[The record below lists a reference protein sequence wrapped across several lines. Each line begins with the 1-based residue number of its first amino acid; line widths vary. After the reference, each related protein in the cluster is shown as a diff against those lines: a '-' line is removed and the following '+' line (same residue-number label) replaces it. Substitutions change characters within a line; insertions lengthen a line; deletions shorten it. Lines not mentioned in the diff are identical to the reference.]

1 MSDAQIIVIV
11 GAGQAGA
18 QVAASLRQEGFS
30 GKIVMFG
37 DEPGLPYQ
45 RPPLSKTYMKEG
57 NPDRLLIRNQ
67 AFFDDNDIV
76 IRSEVRVAAIDR
88 DAKTVILAD
97 GERQPYDH
105 LVLATGAIN
114 RTLPIPGID
123 LAGVLELRTLAHAE
137 DIRGRIGAA
146 RHIAIIGG
154 GFIGLEFA
162 AMARGLGTDVTVL
175 ELADRV
181 MARAVA
187 PETSAYFDEFHRS
200 IGVDLRLQTGV
211 KEIIDRGDGHAGGVL
226 LDDGDRLDADLVL
239 VAAGVAA
246 RDELARE
253 AGLPVDNGIVVDPML
268 QTADPAIS
276 AIGDCASFIHPLADG
291 RMRIESVQNATDQAR
306 AVATRLA
313 AEASDNDHPPYSGFP
328 WFWSDQGD
336 RKLQIA
342 GLTAKA
348 DERVVRRNN
357 RGGIL
362 VHCLKDGRYVGLE
375 TVNAS
380 GDHLMARRLL
390 SAGIELDRSSLEA
403 ADYDLKSFKDRLT

>member
-1 MSDAQIIVIV
+1 MSDAQTIVIV
-11 GAGQAGA
+11 GSGHAGA
-18 QVAASLRQEGFS
+18 QVAASLRQEKFAGE
-30 GKIVMFG
+30 ILMFG

-45 RPPLSKTYMKEG
+45 RPPLSKTYMKDG

-67 AFFDDNDIV
+67 TFFDDNAIV
-76 IRSEVRVAAIDR
+76 LRNETRVAAIDR
-88 DAKTVILAD
+88 EAHEIVLAD
-97 GERQPYDH
+97 GERQRYDH
-105 LVLATGAIN
+105 LVLATGAVN
-114 RTLPIPGID
+114 RALPIPGID
-123 LAGVLELRTLAHAE
+123 LEGVLELRTLAHAE
-137 DIRGRIGAA
+137 DIRGRMGAA
-146 RHIAIIGG
+146 DHIAIIGG

-181 MARAVA
+181 MARAIA

-200 IGVDLRLQTGV
+200 IGVDLRLGAGV
-211 KEIIDRGDGHAGGVL
+211 DKIIDRDDGHTGGVVL
-226 LDDGDRLDADLVL
+226 KDGTRVEADLVL

-253 AGLPVDNGIVVDPML
+253 AGLPVENGIVVDTML

-276 AIGDCASFIHPLADG
+276 AIGDCASFIHPLGDS

-306 AVATRLA
+306 AVALRLA
-313 AEASDNDHPPYSGFP
+313 EGQGGGGHPPYSGFP

-342 GLTAKA
+342 GLTAGA
-348 DERVVRRNN
+348 NGRVVRRND
-357 RGGIL
+357 RGGFL
-362 VHCLKDGRYVGLE
+362 VHCFRDGRYIGLE
-375 TVNAS
+375 TVNAP

-390 SAGIELDRSSLEA
+390 AAGVELDRTALEEA
-403 ADYDLKSFKDRLT
+403 GYDLKAFKNRL